1 MNEKKGFF
9 DGNPKMLFI
18 FGLVTGVAVTSLL
31 GGSISLDGLK
41 AKTGSNTD
49 VVREFDA
56 PTDDGSAPT
65 GGELA
70 AVTGDEHIRG
80 DIENAKIVLVEY
92 SDFECPFCGRH
103 HPTME
108 QLLDEFGDD
117 VAWVYR
123 HFPLSFH
130 PEAIPSALASECAAE
145 QGKFWEFAD
154 IMFDN
159 QDGLSEDFYTS
170 TATDIGL
177 DMDQYADCYE
187 SEKYADDITEDAS
200 SGQTAGVSGTP
211 ATYINGVS
219 VSGAVPYETL
229 AGIIEQMLAE

>member
-1 MNEKKGFF
+1 
-9 DGNPKMLFI
+9 MLFV

-31 GGSISLDGLK
+31 GGGINLEGLK
-41 AKTGSNTD
+41 AGGGSNSG
-49 VVREFDA
+49 VVREFEA
-56 PTDDGSAPT
+56 PTPSA
-65 GGELA
+65 GGAEPAGGVLA
-70 AVTGDEHIRG
+70 SVTGDEHIRG
-80 DIENAKIVLVEY
+80 DIENAKVVLVEY

-108 QLLDEFGDD
+108 QLLEDFGDD

-159 QDGLSEDFYTS
+159 QTGLNDAFYSS
-170 TATDIGL
+170 TAESIGL
-177 DMDQYADCYE
+177 NMNDYNDCYD
-187 SEKYADDITEDAS
+187 SAKYQDAVDEDEA
-200 SGQTAGVSGTP
+200 SGQVAGVSGTP
-211 ATYINGVS
+211 ATYVNGTL
-219 VSGAVPYETL
+219 VSGAVPYETFK
-229 AGIIEQMLAE
+229 GIIEQILAE